1 MNITLTI
8 TGSAATLA
16 RVLCLLDGQPVAVAA
31 EADPDQIELPLAA
44 EFKGGLVKS
53 DKPYIVGENAT
64 ESFVPVA
71 TPVMP
76 EVSEAAPTVPGEPEF
91 DSSGLAWDERI
102 HSAQRG
108 TTNDGRWRKRRNVD
122 DAVYNAVEAELR
134 ARYGQVAQP
143 TPVAPVAVAQPVPV
157 APVATPV
164 MPMPSVNDEGNDQNY
179 EYVATAPVADVA
191 VAASEPQ
198 PVTVPVVPVTAPAVV
213 AAPEPVTAPT
223 QTVDFHTVMGIVGT
237 RMANN
242 TITPDYLTGL
252 VAEINGQIGTKMQSF
267 TDMAALPHAVQ
278 YAYSAMVRDGKA

>member
-16 RVLCLLDGQPVAVAA
+16 RVLSLLDGQPLAVAA
-31 EADPDQIELPLAA
+31 VEPDDTDQIELALA
-44 EFKGGLVKS
+44 
-53 DKPYIVGENAT
+53 
-64 ESFVPVA
+64 VA
-71 TPVMP
+71 PTPIMP
-76 EVSEAAPTVPGEPEF
+76 EVCAAAPTVPGEPEF

-108 TTNDGRWRKRRNVD
+108 TTNDGKWRKRRNVD

-134 ARYGQVAQP
+134 ARYGQPA
-143 TPVAPVAVAQPVPV
+143 PVAPV
-157 APVATPV
+157 PV
-164 MPMPSVNDEGNDQNY
+164 MPMPTVNDDNEGNDQNY
-179 EYVATAPVADVA
+179 EYVATAPVVADA
-191 VAASEPQ
+191 VNVASEP
-198 PVTVPVVPVTAPAVV
+198 VPVTPVPV
-213 AAPEPVTAPT
+213 AAPAQAP

-242 TITPDYLTGL
+242 TMNPDYLVGL
-252 VAEINGQIGTKMQSF
+252 VAEINGQLGTQMQSF

>member
-16 RVLCLLDGQPVAVAA
+16 RVLSLLDGQPVAVAA
-31 EADPDQIELPLAA
+31 EVDPDQIELPLATA
-44 EFKGGLVKS
+44 
-53 DKPYIVGENAT
+53 
-64 ESFVPVA
+64 PVEPVAVAQIA

-76 EVSEAAPTVPGEPEF
+76 EVSAAAPTVPGEPEF

-143 TPVAPVAVAQPVPV
+143 TPVAPVDKYAFDTTLTGAVPVVVPV
-157 APVATPV
+157 APVAV
-164 MPMPSVNDEGNDQNY
+164 MPLPTVNDEGNDQNY

-191 VAASEPQ
+191 VNAASEPQ
-198 PVTVPVVPVTAPAVV
+198 PVTVPVVPVAAPAPAAV
-213 AAPEPVTAPT
+213 AVQ

-252 VAEINGQIGTKMQSF
+252 VAEINGQLGTQMQSF

>member
-16 RVLCLLDGQPVAVAA
+16 RVLSLLDGQTAAVATA
-31 EADPDQIELPLAA
+31 EPDDQIELPLTVA
-44 EFKGGLVKS
+44 
-53 DKPYIVGENAT
+53 
-64 ESFVPVA
+64 PVQTVE

-76 EVSEAAPTVPGEPEF
+76 EVSAVAPTVPGEPEF

-108 TTNDGRWRKRRNVD
+108 TTNDGKWRKRRNVD

-134 ARYGQVAQP
+134 ARYGQPAQLAPVAAA
-143 TPVAPVAVAQPVPV
+143 PVAPVTAPTPVQPV
-157 APVATPV
+157 PV
-164 MPMPSVNDEGNDQNY
+164 MPMPVVNDDDEGNDQNY
-179 EYVATAPVADVA
+179 EYVATAPVVADA
-191 VAASEPQ
+191 VNVASEPT
-198 PVTVPVVPVTAPAVV
+198 PVPV
-213 AAPEPVTAPT
+213 AAPAPT
-223 QTVDFHTVMGIVGT
+223 PAQTVDFHTVMGIVGT

-242 TITPDYLTGL
+242 TMNPDYLVGL
-252 VAEINGQIGTKMQSF
+252 VAEINGQLGTQMQSF

>member
-16 RVLCLLDGQPVAVAA
+16 RVLSLLDGQPVAVAT

-44 EFKGGLVKS
+44 
-53 DKPYIVGENAT
+53 A
-64 ESFVPVA
+64 PVEPVAVAQIA

-76 EVSEAAPTVPGEPEF
+76 EVSAAAPTVPGEPEF

-143 TPVAPVAVAQPVPV
+143 TPVAPVDKYAFDTTLTGAVPVVVPV
-157 APVATPV
+157 APVAV
-164 MPMPSVNDEGNDQNY
+164 MPLPTVNDEGNDQNY

-191 VAASEPQ
+191 VNAASEPQ
-198 PVTVPVVPVTAPAVV
+198 PVTVPVVPVAAPAPAAV
-213 AAPEPVTAPT
+213 AVQ

-252 VAEINGQIGTKMQSF
+252 VAEINGQLGTQMQSF

>member
-16 RVLCLLDGQPVAVAA
+16 RVLSLLDNPHDA
-31 EADPDQIELPLAA
+31 DQIELPLTVQTV
-44 EFKGGLVKS
+44 E
-53 DKPYIVGENAT
+53 
-64 ESFVPVA
+64 PVA
-71 TPVMP
+71 VALTTPVMP
-76 EVSEAAPTVPGEPEF
+76 EVSAAAPTVPGEPEF

-134 ARYGQVAQP
+134 ARYGQVAPVTAPSEVVAMP
-143 TPVAPVAVAQPVPV
+143 TPTPPMPV
-157 APVATPV
+157 PV
-164 MPMPSVNDEGNDQNY
+164 MPMPTVNDEGNDDTPIMSAAPADTAHGA
-179 EYVATAPVADVA
+179 VAA
-191 VAASEPQ
+191 VSAASEPVAVT
-198 PVTVPVVPVTAPAVV
+198 PVPV
-213 AAPEPVTAPT
+213 AAPA
-223 QTVDFHTVMGIVGT
+223 QAQQAVDFHTVMGIVGT

-252 VAEINGQIGTKMQSF
+252 VAEINGQLGTQMNSF

>member
-16 RVLCLLDGQPVAVAA
+16 RVLSLLDNSS
-31 EADPDQIELPLAA
+31 DQIELPLVIAA
-44 EFKGGLVKS
+44 PE
-53 DKPYIVGENAT
+53 
-64 ESFVPVA
+64 PVVA
-71 TPVMP
+71 PVQAVETPVMP
-76 EVSEAAPTVPGEPEF
+76 EVSAAAPTVPGEPEF

-134 ARYGQVAQP
+134 ARYGKPASVTAPSEVVAMP
-143 TPVAPVAVAQPVPV
+143 TPPMPV
-157 APVATPV
+157 PV
-164 MPMPSVNDEGNDQNY
+164 MPMPTVNDEGNDDTPIMSAAPADTAHGA
-179 EYVATAPVADVA
+179 VAA
-191 VAASEPQ
+191 VSAASEPVA
-198 PVTVPVVPVTAPAVV
+198 VTPVPVATPAQ
-213 AAPEPVTAPT
+213 AQQA
-223 QTVDFHTVMGIVGT
+223 VDFHTVMGIVGT

-242 TITPDYLTGL
+242 TINPDYLVGL
-252 VAEINGQIGTKMQSF
+252 VAEINGQLGTQMQSF

>member
-16 RVLCLLDGQPVAVAA
+16 RVLSLLDGQPLAVAA
-31 EADPDQIELPLAA
+31 VEPDDQIELPLA
-44 EFKGGLVKS
+44 
-53 DKPYIVGENAT
+53 
-64 ESFVPVA
+64 PVQA
-71 TPVMP
+71 VAPTPIMP
-76 EVSEAAPTVPGEPEF
+76 EVCAAAPTVPGEPEF

-108 TTNDGRWRKRRNVD
+108 TTNDGKWRKRRNVD

-134 ARYGQVAQP
+134 ARYGQPA
-143 TPVAPVAVAQPVPV
+143 PVAPV
-157 APVATPV
+157 PV
-164 MPMPSVNDEGNDQNY
+164 MPMPTVNDDNEGNDQSVG
-179 EYVATAPVADVA
+179 YVATAPVA
-191 VAASEPQ
+191 VAAVSAVSEPT
-198 PVTVPVVPVTAPAVV
+198 PTPVPVPV
-213 AAPEPVTAPT
+213 AAPV

-242 TITPDYLTGL
+242 TMNPDYLVGL
-252 VAEINGQIGTKMQSF
+252 VAEINGQLGTQMQSF

>member
-16 RVLCLLDGQPVAVAA
+16 RVLSLLDGQPVAVAA
-31 EADPDQIELPLAA
+31 EADPDQIELPLAVA
-44 EFKGGLVKS
+44 AAPV
-53 DKPYIVGENAT
+53 
-64 ESFVPVA
+64 ESAAVEQPVA

-76 EVSEAAPTVPGEPEF
+76 EVSAAAPTVPGEPEF

-143 TPVAPVAVAQPVPV
+143 TPVAPVAQPIAQPVPV
-157 APVATPV
+157 APVAI
-164 MPMPSVNDEGNDQNY
+164 MPMPSVNDEGNDQNF
-179 EYVATAPVADVA
+179 EYVATAPVVDAA

-198 PVTVPVVPVTAPAVV
+198 PVVVPVAAP
-213 AAPEPVTAPT
+213 APEPVAAPT

-252 VAEINGQIGTKMQSF
+252 VAEINGQLGTQMQSF

>member
-16 RVLCLLDGQPVAVAA
+16 RVLSLLDGQPVAVAA
-31 EADPDQIELPLAA
+31 EADPDQIELPLVAA
-44 EFKGGLVKS
+44 PVAVAPVEPV
-53 DKPYIVGENAT
+53 AA
-64 ESFVPVA
+64 PVA

-76 EVSEAAPTVPGEPEF
+76 EVSAAAPTVPGEPEF

-179 EYVATAPVADVA
+179 EYVATAPVAGVA
-191 VAASEPQ
+191 DAASEPQ

-213 AAPEPVTAPT
+213 AAPAAVAVQ

-252 VAEINGQIGTKMQSF
+252 VAEINGQLGTQMQSF

>member
-16 RVLCLLDGQPVAVAA
+16 RVLSLLDGQPVAVAA
-31 EADPDQIELPLAA
+31 EVDPDQIELPLAA
-44 EFKGGLVKS
+44 
-53 DKPYIVGENAT
+53 A
-64 ESFVPVA
+64 PVEPVAAAQIA

-76 EVSEAAPTVPGEPEF
+76 EVSAAAPTVPGEPEF

-157 APVATPV
+157 APVAV
-164 MPMPSVNDEGNDQNY
+164 MPMPSVNDEGNDQNF
-179 EYVATAPVADVA
+179 EYVATAPVVDVA
-191 VAASEPQ
+191 AAASEPQ
-198 PVTVPVVPVTAPAVV
+198 PVTVPVVPVV
-213 AAPEPVTAPT
+213 APEPVAVQ

-242 TITPDYLTGL
+242 TINPDYLTGL
-252 VAEINGQIGTKMQSF
+252 VAEINGQLGTQMQSF
-267 TDMAALPHAVQ
+267 TDMAALPNAVQ

>member
-16 RVLCLLDGQPVAVAA
+16 RVLSLLDGQTVALAAA
-31 EADPDQIELPLAA
+31 EPDDTDQIELPLTVA
-44 EFKGGLVKS
+44 
-53 DKPYIVGENAT
+53 
-64 ESFVPVA
+64 PVQA
-71 TPVMP
+71 VETPVMP
-76 EVSEAAPTVPGEPEF
+76 EVSAAAPTVPGEPQF

-134 ARYGQVAQP
+134 ARYGKPASVTASSEVVAMP
-143 TPVAPVAVAQPVPV
+143 TPPMPV
-157 APVATPV
+157 PV
-164 MPMPSVNDEGNDQNY
+164 MPMPMPMPTVNDEGNDDTPIMSAAPADTAHGA
-179 EYVATAPVADVA
+179 VAA
-191 VAASEPQ
+191 VSAASEPVAVT
-198 PVTVPVVPVTAPAVV
+198 PVPV
-213 AAPEPVTAPT
+213 AAPAQAQ

-242 TITPDYLTGL
+242 TINPDYLVGL
-252 VAEINGQIGTKMQSF
+252 VAEINGQLGTQMQSF

>member
-16 RVLCLLDGQPVAVAA
+16 RVLSLLDNSS
-31 EADPDQIELPLAA
+31 DQIELPLVIAA
-44 EFKGGLVKS
+44 PE
-53 DKPYIVGENAT
+53 
-64 ESFVPVA
+64 PVVA
-71 TPVMP
+71 PVQVVETPVMP
-76 EVSEAAPTVPGEPEF
+76 EVSAAAPTVPGEPEF

-108 TTNDGRWRKRRNVD
+108 TTNDGKWRKRRNVD

-134 ARYGQVAQP
+134 ARYGQP
-143 TPVAPVAVAQPVPV
+143 APVAVAAPIPVQPV
-157 APVATPV
+157 PV
-164 MPMPSVNDEGNDQNY
+164 MPMPVVNDEGNDQNY
-179 EYVATAPVADVA
+179 EYVATAPVVVDA
-191 VAASEPQ
+191 VNVASEPT
-198 PVTVPVVPVTAPAVV
+198 PVPV
-213 AAPEPVTAPT
+213 AAPAQAQ

-242 TITPDYLTGL
+242 TINPDYLVGL
-252 VAEINGQIGTKMQSF
+252 VAEINGQLGTQMQSF

>member
-16 RVLCLLDGQPVAVAA
+16 RVLSLLDGQTVAVATA
-31 EADPDQIELPLAA
+31 EPDDQIELPLTVA
-44 EFKGGLVKS
+44 
-53 DKPYIVGENAT
+53 
-64 ESFVPVA
+64 PVQA
-71 TPVMP
+71 VETPVMP
-76 EVSEAAPTVPGEPEF
+76 EVSAAAPTVPGEPQF

-134 ARYGQVAQP
+134 ARYGQPASLAPVSVTAPTEVVAMP
-143 TPVAPVAVAQPVPV
+143 TPPMPV
-157 APVATPV
+157 PV
-164 MPMPSVNDEGNDQNY
+164 MPMPTVNDEGNDDTPIMS
-179 EYVATAPVADVA
+179 VAPADTAHGVVAA
-191 VAASEPQ
+191 VSAASEPVAVT
-198 PVTVPVVPVTAPAVV
+198 PVPV
-213 AAPEPVTAPT
+213 AAPAQAQ

-242 TITPDYLTGL
+242 TINPDYLVGL
-252 VAEINGQIGTKMQSF
+252 VAEINGQLGTQMQSF

>member
-16 RVLCLLDGQPVAVAA
+16 RVLSLLDGQPLAVAA
-31 EADPDQIELPLAA
+31 VEPDDTDQIELPLAVA
-44 EFKGGLVKS
+44 HTQTV
-53 DKPYIVGENAT
+53 
-64 ESFVPVA
+64 ESIA
-71 TPVMP
+71 TPIMP
-76 EVSEAAPTVPGEPEF
+76 EVCAAAPTVPGEPEF

-108 TTNDGRWRKRRNVD
+108 TTNDGKWRKRRNVD

-134 ARYGQVAQP
+134 ARYGQPA
-143 TPVAPVAVAQPVPV
+143 PVAPVTV
-157 APVATPV
+157 APVTAAPVTVAPVTAAPVAVPV
-164 MPMPSVNDEGNDQNY
+164 MPMPTVNDEGNDQNY
-179 EYVATAPVADVA
+179 EYVATAPVVADA
-191 VAASEPQ
+191 VSVASEP
-198 PVTVPVVPVTAPAVV
+198 VPVTPVPV
-213 AAPEPVTAPT
+213 AAPAQAP

-242 TITPDYLTGL
+242 TMNPDYLVGL
-252 VAEINGQIGTKMQSF
+252 VAEINGQLGTQMQSF